1 MATTREIPGG
11 ASVFGIFQH
20 GVPVAYRRTLSGAVM
35 GMNKDQVKGRVKET
49 KGRIKEAAGKLVGNQ
64 TMEAK
69 GKVQKVLGE
78 VQAKFGDAKQDLKDA
93 TKGA

>member
-1 MATTREIPGG
+1 
-11 ASVFGIFQH
+11 
-20 GVPVAYRRTLSGAVM
+20 
-35 GMNKDQVKGRVKET
+35 
-49 KGRIKEAAGKLVGNQ
+49 
-64 TMEAK
+64 MEAK